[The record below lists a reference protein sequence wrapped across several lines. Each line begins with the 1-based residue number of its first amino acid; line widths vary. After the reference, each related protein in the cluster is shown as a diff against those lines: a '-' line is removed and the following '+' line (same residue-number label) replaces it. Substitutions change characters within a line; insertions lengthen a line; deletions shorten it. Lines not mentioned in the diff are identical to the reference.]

1 MNPISREFQFKK
13 ATITYTAPSMKCL
26 YGQVCKTVVTDHVV
40 LDICLSQREAYE
52 EIEKY
57 DNRKTIEELMGVK
70 KLEILQLDLFNE
82 QAAQS
87 VICRN

>member
-1 MNPISREFQFKK
+1 M
-13 ATITYTAPSMKCL
+13 
-26 YGQVCKTVVTDHVV
+26 
-40 LDICLSQREAYE
+40 DICLSQREAYE

-82 QAAQS
+82 
-87 VICRN
+87 